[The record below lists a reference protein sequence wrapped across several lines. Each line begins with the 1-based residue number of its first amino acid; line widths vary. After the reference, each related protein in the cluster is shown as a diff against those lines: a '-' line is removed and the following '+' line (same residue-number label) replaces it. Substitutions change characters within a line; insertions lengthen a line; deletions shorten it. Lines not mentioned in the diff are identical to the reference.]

1 MKIIDNQN
9 ETLKENLIST
19 IESGSKLSI
28 AASCFS
34 MYAFNELILYGKQ
47 SVFNGRDRF
56 C

>member
-1 MKIIDNQN
+1 MKIIDNN
-9 ETLKENLIST
+9 TETLKENLISS

-34 MYAFNELILYGKQ
+34 MYAFSDDIPMSDEP
-47 SVFNGRDRF
+47 SEED